1 MRSSNISL
9 IINRYRRRKVF
20 ASEYSSSLAVFVDA
34 VGCGNGGRGGSSLMG
49 DVDMTFDEEMMDT
62 LSVELD
68 TEAVL
73 LERVTALPPD
83 RLRNEGRS
91 SSLPKIHTPR
101 I

>member
-1 MRSSNISL
+1 
-9 IINRYRRRKVF
+9 
-20 ASEYSSSLAVFVDA
+20 
-34 VGCGNGGRGGSSLMG
+34 MG